1 MFKKKFTSIIVML
14 AIVFCVSFTA
24 CTTATEPDPVTL
36 DVPSVAISTEGA
48 AQWNKVDNAVGYKY
62 IIDEGFAVNTTALSV
77 QLNEGQSIKVKAVG
91 DGENCLDSAYSEVKT
106 YTKST
111 ITPCRNHTDADDN
124 GICDVCNANV
134 LNSLSIISLNDLH
147 GKFKDTDTQP
157 GVDEFSTYIKS
168 LYADE
173 SNYEILL
180 SAGDMWQGT
189 VESSLNKGALMTSW
203 MNDTGFVSMT
213 LGNHEFDWGT
223 EYIARNSQLAN
234 FPFLAINV
242 RYNGLKAD
250 FCQPSVV
257 VEKGGIK
264 VGIIGAIGDCLSSI
278 SGEFQDGLSF
288 VTGTQLTNLIKAESK
303 RLRNEEGCD
312 IVVLSQHEG
321 YESSSSTQ
329 QTLDQSDIPYYDVSL
344 SNGYIDLV
352 FEAHTHQNYIFQDKY
367 GILHI
372 QGGGENKYISKAEI
386 SFNSVTSSYSTSAQL
401 IRSYSIAGMY
411 QSDESL
417 DDIYSEY
424 FPDSDPYTDVLG
436 NVSSYKNSD
445 SIVEKVA
452 ELYLQT
458 GLKTWGDKYDI
469 VLGGGYLKTRSPYNL
484 SAGNVT
490 YADIFSLLPFDN
502 SIVLGS
508 ISGRDL
514 LNKFINTNNSNYH
527 CAYNGVTPT
536 NISNNKTYYIIVDTY
551 TSSYAPNK
559 ITEVARLNSN
569 TYSRDLLAQYI
580 REGNWS

>member
-1 MFKKKFTSIIVML
+1 ML

-24 CTTATEPDPVTL
+24 CTTATETDPVTL
-36 DVPSVAISTEGA
+36 DVPSVAISTEGV

-62 IIDEGFAVNTTALSV
+62 IIGEGFAVNTTALSV

-91 DGENCLDSAYSEVKT
+91 DGENYLDSAYSEVKT

-111 ITPCRNHTDADDN
+111 VAPCRNHTD
-124 GICDVCNANV
+124 
-134 LNSLSIISLNDLH
+134 
-147 GKFKDTDTQP
+147 
-157 GVDEFSTYIKS
+157 
-168 LYADE
+168 ADE

-223 EYIARNSQLAN
+223 EYITRNSQLAN

-288 VTGTQLTNLIKAESK
+288 VTGTQLANLIKAESK

-367 GILHI
+367 GVLHI

-445 SIVEKVA
+445 AIVEKVA

-514 LNKFINTNNSNYH
+514 LSKFINTNNSNYH
-527 CAYNGVTPT
+527 CAYNGATPT
-536 NISNNKTYYIIVDTY
+536 NISSNKTYYIIVDTY
-551 TSSYAPNK
+551 TSSYASNK

-569 TYSRDLLAQYI
+569 TYARDLLAQYI
-580 REGNWS
+580 REGNWN